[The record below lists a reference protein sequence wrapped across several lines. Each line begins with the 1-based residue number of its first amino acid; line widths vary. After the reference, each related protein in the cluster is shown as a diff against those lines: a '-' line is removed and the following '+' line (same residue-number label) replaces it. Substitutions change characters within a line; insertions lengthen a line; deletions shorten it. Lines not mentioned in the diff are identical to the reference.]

1 MSFILLILETEH
13 DIESYQFNSAAGL
26 EEFLTTIKNK
36 EYCYKNIT
44 FYTNNELNWHLSKIY
59 RKRYLVE
66 DSEEHKKYFFHLKN
80 KKCI

>member
-44 FYTNNELNWHLSKIY
+44 FYTNNELNWAMSKIY
-59 RKRYLVE
+59 RERYLVE
-66 DSEEHKKYFFHLKN
+66 DSAEYKKYLIHLKN
-80 KKCI
+80 TKCI